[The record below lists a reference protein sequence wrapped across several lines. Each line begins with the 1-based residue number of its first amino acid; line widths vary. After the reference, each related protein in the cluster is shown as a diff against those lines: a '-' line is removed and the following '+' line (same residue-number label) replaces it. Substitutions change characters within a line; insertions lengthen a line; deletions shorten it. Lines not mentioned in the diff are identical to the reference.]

1 MARGTVRA
9 VAVMLAAS
17 ASAMVMDRE
26 GWLAAVGGARD
37 ALHALG
43 PRAAPVYGAAYA
55 ALVAA
60 GAPLLTVLLE
70 CAAGVAFGFA
80 HGAQV
85 VVAGKIAGCVLAFA
99 LGRTLLRDTMGNRA
113 KGHPRFGVLYNGVRR
128 DGWYF
133 VLLARL
139 APIPS
144 WLNNYGLAV
153 TEVRFF
159 PDFLLPTAL
168 GVLPSIL
175 LNVHAG
181 LAFEEVA
188 ALPRGRPLDRD
199 TLVSCIM
206 PLWAAFLVT
215 RAIATYAA
223 MYEERIES
231 EAPRFNW
238 DIVSEPVS
246 GGPSVLTP
254 REKPPPPPATRHST
268 RARKPSARASPAASP
283 AASPSPPRSRAKS
296 TSARSGA
303 RSATKSKT
311 PAPKKTAAAKKSSKA
326 STRSLPA
333 RSPSP
338 KATPRRRVRHGAG
351 ADINNDGHT
360 TRSEA
365 HAARIQVTAMD
376 LNDDGRTTRSEA
388 AAYRRAKKKGGL

>member
-17 ASAMVMDRE
+17 AAAMVMDRE

-168 GVLPSIL
+168 GVVPSIL

-206 PLWAAFLVT
+206 PLLAAFLVT

-238 DIVSEPVS
+238 DIVSEP
-246 GGPSVLTP
+246 
-254 REKPPPPPATRHST
+254 
-268 RARKPSARASPAASP
+268 
-283 AASPSPPRSRAKS
+283 S

-303 RSATKSKT
+303 RSTTKSKT